1 MIVLKSPNEIALMRQ
16 AGRIV
21 ANVLAELR
29 ERVKP
34 GVSLLELD
42 EMAENLIRRQGAT
55 PSFKGYPSN
64 DPKVPPFPASICAS
78 VNDEIVHGIPTAR
91 RLREGELL
99 KVDVGAFYK
108 GYHGDSA
115 MTFAV
120 GEVSAEARRLMEV
133 TQACLADAIA
143 AARAGR
149 RTGDIG
155 AAIQRRAESNGFS
168 VVREYTSHGVGR
180 ELHEGFS
187 MLNVGREGQGMLL
200 RPGLTIAIEP
210 MINAGKYGTKVKR
223 DGWTVATI
231 DGKLSAHFEHTV
243 AITEGE
249 PEILTRQDGDRV
261 NR

>member
-1 MIVLKSPNEIALMRQ
+1 MIVLKTANEIALMRQ

-21 ANVLAELR
+21 ATVLAELK
-29 ERVKP
+29 ERVRP

-42 EMAENLIRRQGAT
+42 QVADDLIRKQGAV

-78 VNDEIVHGIPTAR
+78 VNDEIVHGIPSAR
-91 RLREGELL
+91 RLKEGELL
-99 KVDVGAFYK
+99 KVDAGACYK

-120 GEVSAEARRLMEV
+120 GEVSPEARRLIEV
-133 TQACLADAIA
+133 TQQCLADAIA
-143 AARAGR
+143 AAVAGR

-210 MINAGKYGTKVKR
+210 MINAGRHGTRVKR

-249 PEILTRQDGDRV
+249 PEVLTRQE
-261 NR
+261 

>member
-1 MIVLKSPNEIALMRQ
+1 MIVLKTANEIALMRR

-21 ANVLAELR
+21 ATVLAELK
-29 ERVKP
+29 ERVRP

-42 EMAENLIRRQGAT
+42 QVADDLIRKQGAV

-78 VNDEIVHGIPTAR
+78 VNDEIVHGIPSAR
-91 RLREGELL
+91 RLKEGELL
-99 KVDVGAFYK
+99 KVDAGACYK

-120 GEVSAEARRLMEV
+120 GEVSPEAHRLIEV
-133 TQACLADAIA
+133 TQQCLADAIA
-143 AARAGR
+143 AAVAGR

-210 MINAGKYGTKVKR
+210 MINAGRHGTRVKR

-249 PEILTRQDGDRV
+249 PEVLTRQE
-261 NR
+261 

>member
-1 MIVLKSPNEIALMRQ
+1 
-16 AGRIV
+16 
-21 ANVLAELR
+21 
-29 ERVKP
+29 
-34 GVSLLELD
+34 
-42 EMAENLIRRQGAT
+42 
-55 PSFKGYPSN
+55 YPSN

-78 VNDEIVHGIPTAR
+78 LNDEIVHGIPTER

-99 KVDVGAFYK
+99 KVDAGAYYK
-108 GYHGDSA
+108 GYHADSA

-120 GEVSAEARRLMEV
+120 GEVSPQAQKLIDV
-133 TQACLADAIA
+133 TRQCLDDAIA
-143 AARAGR
+143 VARAGR

-187 MLNVGREGQGMLL
+187 MLNVGKEGQGLLL

-210 MINAGKYGTKVKR
+210 MINAGKHGTKVKR

-249 PEILTRQDGDRV
+249 PEVLTRQE
-261 NR
+261 